1 MRNKKKSLSLIAGIL
16 FIICI
21 PTLLIS
27 TNLRLA
33 ANSARLYE
41 YGFDKYEVSA
51 AVGLDESELRD
62 FAREMIAYFNS
73 DEEFM
78 DTDLFSQRELAHLN
92 DVKGLI
98 RQALYFQISSGALIA
113 IYLIFNFVRR
123 KSVFRGELPK
133 QVIWGGIVTVVFLVV
148 LGLWAVTDFN
158 SLFLLFHVLS
168 FRNELWQLNQGDTML
183 LMFPQGFF
191 NDAALFVGAA
201 TIGEAVIFGGIAW
214 GFIVRRRKSA
224 SRATAVDLNRDNESV
239 VDD

>member
-1 MRNKKKSLSLIAGIL
+1 MKSLSFIAGIL

-33 ANSARLYE
+33 ANSPRLYE
-41 YGFDKYEVSA
+41 YGFNKYEVSSE
-51 AVGLDESELRD
+51 VGLDESELKD

-78 DTDLFSQRELAHLN
+78 NTDLFSQRELAHLK
-92 DVKGLI
+92 DVKGLL
-98 RQALYFQISSGALIA
+98 RQAFYFQIASGAFIA

-123 KSVFRGELPK
+123 RGVFWGELPI
-133 QVIWGGIVTVVFLVV
+133 QVIRGGIVTVVFLAV

-191 NDAALFVGAA
+191 NDAALFVGVA
-201 TIGEAVIFGGIAW
+201 TIGEAVILGGIAW
-214 GFIVRRRKSA
+214 GFIVRRRKS
-224 SRATAVDLNRDNESV
+224 TNKVVQVDLNGDNEAGV
-239 VDD
+239 ED